1 MSLAVAPRSLAVR
14 RLTGERLAAIG
25 VVVASWEA
33 GGVHLLEA
41 REHGEWWLAAGIFF
55 VLIGVFQVV
64 SAVAFMWQR
73 RPLLL
78 HAMVWANVATIA
90 VYVVSRTVGLPG
102 SPGIPLHGAVLRA
115 GTPFLRIEPVV
126 TAEFAVLLAE
136 VLVALLC
143 AALLSGRARNRTI
156 NALWITGMALLGGSW
171 LTTML

>member
-1 MSLAVAPRSLAVR
+1 VSLAVAPCVQVVR

-25 VVVASWEA
+25 VVIASWEA
-33 GGVHLLEA
+33 GGVHVLEA
-41 REHGEWWLAAGIFF
+41 QEHGEWWLPAGIFF
-55 VLIGVFQVV
+55 ALIGLFQVA

-126 TAEFAVLLAE
+126 TAEFVVLLAE

-143 AALLSGRARNRTI
+143 AVMLAGRARNRTI

-171 LTTML
+171 LTTLL

>member
-1 MSLAVAPRSLAVR
+1 MSLVVAPTPLVG
-14 RLTGERLAAIG
+14 RLLSGQRLAAVG
-25 VVVASWEA
+25 VVVCAWEA

-41 REHGEWWLAAGIFF
+41 REHGEWWLPAGIFF
-55 VLIGVFQVV
+55 ALIGLFQVA

-102 SPGIPLHGAVLRA
+102 SPGVPLHGAVLRA

-136 VLVALLC
+136 VLVVLLC
-143 AALLSGRARNRTI
+143 AAMLAGRARNRTI

-171 LTTML
+171 LTTLL